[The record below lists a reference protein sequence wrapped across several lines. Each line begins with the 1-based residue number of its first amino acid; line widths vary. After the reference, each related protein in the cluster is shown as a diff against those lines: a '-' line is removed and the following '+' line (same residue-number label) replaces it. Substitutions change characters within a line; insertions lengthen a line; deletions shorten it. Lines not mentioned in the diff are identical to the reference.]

1 LINKFFKKDE
11 DLSGGINNISI
22 LKSNINTKYNIKDQV
37 VIFKSN
43 GSRVYNSKIDYNGQL
58 TINPFDL
65 NLKIN
70 LNNYKISN
78 LFKLNSI
85 INEFIKS
92 GLLFNE
98 NISAHTLVNIKSTK
112 KDEIFNEAKLVLR
125 VLNGKISFDNSIFI
139 NNNIGLIKVS
149 NSDLFLENDKLF
161 LTANLSIDIK
171 NTDGLYSF
179 LNTNKRLRK
188 NIKNIKLNIICD
200 FLSNEIVFKNIKI
213 DNNEVSD
220 QFLNIVDGFNDNNS
234 NNLTKSRKLLNE
246 LINLYEG

>member
-1 LINKFFKKDE
+1 FQSD
-11 DLSGGINNISI
+11 
-22 LKSNINTKYNIKDQV
+22 
-37 VIFKSN
+37 

-58 TINPFDL
+58 SINPFDL

-70 LNNYKISN
+70 LYNYKISN
-78 LFKLNSI
+78 LFMPNSI
-85 INEFIKS
+85 IQEFIKS

-98 NISAHTLVNIKSTK
+98 NISARTLVNIKSTK
-112 KDEIFNEAKLVLR
+112 KDEIFNEAKLVLG
-125 VLNGKISFDNSIFI
+125 VLNGKISFDRSIFI
-139 NNNIGLIKVS
+139 NNNIGIIKVS
-149 NSDLFLENDKLF
+149 NSDLFLENDKLI

-171 NTDGLYSF
+171 DTDKLYSF

-188 NIKNIKLNIICD
+188 NIKNIKLNIIYD
-200 FLSNEIVFKNIKI
+200 FLSNEIAFKNIKI

-246 LINLYEG
+246 LINLYVG